1 MNFENI
7 EQLIKLVKE
16 NELKKFK
23 YKDYEH
29 EIELDFTEENAPVAS
44 MPASM
49 PQGTA
54 DSTQSQSSHEDQSA
68 SADSEGKEVKAQMV
82 GTFYLQEEKE
92 LTDPIIKVGDQVKSG
107 DVIGYIEAMKVMNE
121 VTSDVDGEVTD
132 ILVEHGSNVE
142 YDQPIIKVK

>member
-29 EIELDFTEENAPVAS
+29 EIELDFTDEHVSLPTS
-44 MPASM
+44 PLT
-49 PQGTA
+49 GTGQTET
-54 DSTQSQSSHEDQSA
+54 SSQDNSQPK
-68 SADSEGKEVKAQMV
+68 DSEGQGEDAQTVNAQMV

-92 LTDPIIKVGDQVKSG
+92 LTDPIVKVGDNIKKG
-107 DVIGYIEAMKVMNE
+107 DVIGFIEAMKVMNE
-121 VTSDVDGEVTD
+121 VTSDVEGEIID
-132 ILVEHGSNVE
+132 ILVDHGSNVE

>member
-1 MNFENI
+1 
-7 EQLIKLVKE
+7 
-16 NELKKFK
+16 
-23 YKDYEH
+23 
-29 EIELDFTEENAPVAS
+29 
-44 MPASM
+44 
-49 PQGTA
+49 
-54 DSTQSQSSHEDQSA
+54 
-68 SADSEGKEVKAQMV
+68 MV

-142 YDQPIIKVK
+142 YDQPIIRVK

>member
-49 PQGTA
+49 PQGA
-54 DSTQSQSSHEDQSA
+54 SDSAQSQSSDEGQNA
-68 SADSEGKEVKAQMV
+68 SENSEGQEVKAQMV

-107 DVIGYIEAMKVMNE
+107 DVIGYIESMKVMNE

-142 YDQPIIKVK
+142 YDQPIIRVK